1 MSSKSRKKSNS
12 DSSSVKQ
19 QALKTHTPV
28 SAFNITAPFGA
39 MPKLDNIEID
49 TVIEKLNEYCDIKTQ
64 CDINLAIIK
73 NFLNFLA
80 IYISGFQS
88 GDGQNRHT
96 KFETDVFDESVYAH
110 SESLK
115 LALGINKKNLR
126 TSVQEWRALH
136 ERCIAL
142 MTTYAEKAAE
152 LEERILALRAKLKE
166 PTDKETTMVTRFGG
180 GRKKKYSLKKKGEP
194 RS

>member
-39 MPKLDNIEID
+39 MPKLDNINID
-49 TVIEKLNEYCDIKTQ
+49 TVIEKLNEYCAIKTQ

-73 NFLNFLA
+73 NFVNFLA

-88 GDGQNRHT
+88 GDGQNRPT
-96 KFETDVFDESVYAH
+96 QFKTDVFDESVYAH

-115 LALGINKKNLR
+115 LALKIDIENLR
-126 TSVQEWRALH
+126 TSVKAWKDLH
-136 ERCIAL
+136 KRCIVL

-166 PTDKETTMVTRFGG
+166 PTGEETTMTTQLGG
-180 GRKKKYSLKKKGEP
+180 GRKKKYSLKKK
-194 RS
+194 RT